1 MKPAVPST
9 LSRLPGRAVESAG
22 GAVET
27 GAGTGARALR
37 LARLRAALP
46 GASVRPGGI
55 VAHGLGD
62 PALDQALPWGGLAT
76 GAVHEVAGISAA
88 DRTAAGGFTAAL
100 AARLV
105 AGASAGSGAGS
116 GGLPGRVMW
125 CVVGGSGQPGLPYG
139 PGLAAFGLLPRSL
152 FMVDARSRADALWA
166 MEQGLRARQ
175 LTAVV
180 GEIDRLDLVEGR
192 RLALAAE
199 AGGATA
205 LILRAA
211 SPVGEPSA
219 AWTRWQ
225 IGAAPA
231 GPGPYGQGLGSQ
243 RWAVSLARCRGGP
256 PRDWLVEWQDEAH
269 CLAVVAPV
277 ADRLLAPLTDD
288 GAAASPAALS
298 FIQHHPQ
305 HHPQHARYA

>member
-1 MKPAVPST
+1 MDPAVSST

-22 GAVET
+22 GE
-27 GAGTGARALR
+27 AGSGTRAQR
-37 LARLRAALP
+37 LASLRAALP
-46 GASVRPGGI
+46 GGLARPGGI
-55 VAHGLGD
+55 VAPGLGD
-62 PALDQALPWGGLAT
+62 PALDQALPWGGLAS

-100 AARLV
+100 AARLM
-105 AGASAGSGAGS
+105 AGASVGASVGAGGGA

-125 CVVGGSGQPGLPYG
+125 CVVAGSGQPGLPYG
-139 PGLAAFGLLPRSL
+139 PGLAAFGLMPRSL
-152 FMVDARSRADALWA
+152 FLVDARNRADALWA
-166 MEQGLRARQ
+166 MEQGLRSRQ

-180 GEIDRLDLVEGR
+180 GEIDQLGLVEGR

-269 CLAVVAPV
+269 RLAVVAPV
-277 ADRLLAPLTDD
+277 ADRLLAARADD
-288 GAAASPAALS
+288 APAASPGARPFVQPA
-298 FIQHHPQ
+298 QY
-305 HHPQHARYA
+305 ARYA

>member
-1 MKPAVPST
+1 
-9 LSRLPGRAVESAG
+9 
-22 GAVET
+22 
-27 GAGTGARALR
+27 
-37 LARLRAALP
+37 
-46 GASVRPGGI
+46 

-62 PALDQALPWGGLAT
+62 PALDQALPWGGLAS
-76 GAVHEVAGISAA
+76 GAVHEVAGTSAA

-105 AGASAGSGAGS
+105 AGAGVGA

-125 CVVGGSGQPGLPYG
+125 CVVAGSGQPGLPYG

-152 FMVDARSRADALWA
+152 FLVDARNRADALWA
-166 MEQGLRARQ
+166 MEQGLRSSQ

-180 GEIDRLDLVEGR
+180 GEIDQLGLVEGR

-225 IGAAPA
+225 IAAAPA

-277 ADRLLAPLTDD
+277 ADRLLAPFAGDA
-288 GAAASPAALS
+288 AAASPGA
-298 FIQHHPQ
+298 FPFVQHV
-305 HHPQHARYA
+305 QHARYA

>member
-9 LSRLPGRAVESAG
+9 LSRLSGRAVESAG
-22 GAVET
+22 AKAGAET
-27 GAGTGARALR
+27 GAGSRALR

-46 GASVRPGGI
+46 GGSARPGGI

-76 GAVHEVAGISAA
+76 GAVHEVAAASPA

-105 AGASAGSGAGS
+105 AGAGAGAGA

-211 SPVGEPSA
+211 APVGEPSA

-277 ADRLLAPLTDD
+277 ADRLLAPLTGDA
-288 GAAASPAALS
+288 AAASPGALP
-298 FIQHHPQ
+298 FL
-305 HHPQHARYA
+305 QHAQHVRYA

>member
-1 MKPAVPST
+1 MDPAVSST
-9 LSRLPGRAVESAG
+9 LSRLPGRAVESVGGEAG
-22 GAVET
+22 S
-27 GAGTGARALR
+27 GTRAQR
-37 LARLRAALP
+37 LASLRAALP
-46 GASVRPGGI
+46 GGLARPGGI
-55 VAHGLGD
+55 VASGLGD
-62 PALDQALPWGGLAT
+62 PALDQALPWGGLAS

-105 AGASAGSGAGS
+105 AGASVGAAVGT

-125 CVVGGSGQPGLPYG
+125 CVVAGSGQPGLPYG
-139 PGLAAFGLLPRSL
+139 PGLAAFGLMPRSL
-152 FMVDARSRADALWA
+152 FLVDARNRADALWA
-166 MEQGLRARQ
+166 MEQGLRSRQ
-175 LTAVV
+175 LAAVV
-180 GEIDRLDLVEGR
+180 GEIDQLGLVEGR

-277 ADRLLAPLTDD
+277 ADRLLAPRAGD
-288 GAAASPAALS
+288 APAAGPGALPFVQDS
-298 FIQHHPQ
+298 RDV
-305 HHPQHARYA
+305 QHARYA

>member
-1 MKPAVPST
+1 MAPAVPSIH
-9 LSRLPGRAVESAG
+9 SRLPGRAVESAG
-22 GAVET
+22 AAAGT
-27 GAGTGARALR
+27 GTGARALR
-37 LARLRAALP
+37 LASLRAALP

-76 GAVHEVAGISAA
+76 GAVHEVAGTSAA

-105 AGASAGSGAGS
+105 AGAGTGS

-139 PGLAAFGLLPRSL
+139 PGMAAFGLLPHSL

-166 MEQGLRARQ
+166 MEQGLRSRQ

-211 SPVGEPSA
+211 APVGEPSA

-225 IGAAPA
+225 IRSAPV

-277 ADRLLAPLTDD
+277 ANRLLAPLTDD
-288 GAAASPAALS
+288 GAAPSPAAPP

-305 HHPQHARYA
+305 RARYA